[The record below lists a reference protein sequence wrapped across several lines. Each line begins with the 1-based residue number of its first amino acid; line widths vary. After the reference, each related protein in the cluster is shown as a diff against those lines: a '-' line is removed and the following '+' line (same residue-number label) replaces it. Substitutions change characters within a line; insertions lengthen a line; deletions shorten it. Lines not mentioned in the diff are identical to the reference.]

1 MKMGISNTEV
11 ADPLV
16 NCEEAYRTLLTPRAV
31 QFLSELVQEF
41 DQKVTQVNNL
51 FYLLFLL
58 L

>member
-1 MKMGISNTEV
+1 MGISNTEV

-16 NCEEAYRTLLTPRAV
+16 NCEEAYRTLLTPKAV

-58 L
+58 